1 MKLFVATL
9 TAAAFALSAAAPSFA
24 APTNLTTATASSMDV
39 QAAKGKKKGKK
50 KGMKKG
56 MKKAPAAKK

>member
-1 MKLFVATL
+1 MKMFIATL

-24 APTNLTTATASSMDV
+24 APSNLTTASASSIDV

-50 KGMKKG
+50 KGA
-56 MKKAPAAKK
+56 KKALKKAAVKK